1 MSNVKE
7 LAAELAGVLY
17 DVDSGTGFDAT
28 CRHTIERV
36 KRVLESTESFT
47 EGVTADV
54 FGDASLS
61 LKLPVETIGFAVQ
74 DKEQLEVL
82 LTNICFHAE
91 SVCDEDVIDALI
103 NSLTG
108 FVNGAVTHN
117 TTPVGMRHIKRLKEI
132 RKDWKEL
139 NDVYNF

>member
-1 MSNVKE
+1 MNKFKAQ
-7 LAAELAGVLY
+7 AAELAGVLY
-17 DVDSGTGFDAT
+17 DVDSGTGFDTT

-117 TTPVGMRHIKRLKEI
+117 TTPINNKHIARMKEI
-132 RKDWKEL
+132 RKDWKEI